1 MPTAGFELFDD
12 GEQVADRAGEA
23 IEPDHDEGLAGADL
37 AQQTCQ
43 HGAAAI
49 GAGGVLLKDRVAAGG
64 AQFVALWIGPLLLG
78 GDPRIAD
85 QTAWRGG
92 FASCCL
98 YD

>member
-1 MPTAGFELFDD
+1 
-12 GEQVADRAGEA
+12 
-23 IEPDHDEGLAGADL
+23 
-37 AQQTCQ
+37 
-43 HGAAAI
+43 
-49 GAGGVLLKDRVAAGG
+49 VLLKDRVAAGG